1 MTYDRQKKIELGA
14 LLSIS
19 LEGELNEEQNHRM
32 NELLCDPELRGHY
45 FKLLSIVTAL
55 RGIQWESLRPEI
67 RGDCDKI
74 LDKRFW
80 DALAESE
87 NTCPGIMIEKEQIR
101 ISPKP
106 AAISRIDG
114 VSQKTGRKY
123 YLYASSIIAA
133 SFLFIILYVCF
144 LAPPP
149 LQVVA
154 TLTDSI
160 GAKWSNESASMTIGS
175 RLNNTVGSLWL
186 QRGLARITFEYGAEV
201 IIEAPAEFRL
211 IRPDRMALYSGRLY
225 AKVPEHATGFTVDTN
240 CSSVIDLGTE
250 FGVKVDVDGTTD
262 VIMLKGKASLLPG
275 PDGKKMKGQVL
286 GAGDSRRVTMAGLVQ
301 DIKTPE
307 SNFVS
312 YISSRTGVV
321 LRGNTLSLADIVGGG
336 DGTGTGMQ
344 GRGINPSNGMAVS
357 ENNAGY
363 INYPVSFAVVDD
375 NPLVDA
381 VFVPGGQQGNVRI
394 SSTNEIFSGLPI
406 TNGKCCSDIMNQKGP
421 ILFNGTKRH
430 LLPAILN
437 GNEYGTENERA
448 IYIHSNSG
456 ITFDLAA
463 IRGQFDNTIRIIGFK
478 SVCGALDGLD
488 NYGNPKIDF
497 WVLIDG
503 QERFKRM
510 GLQSKSMSADIDLI
524 LTGKERYLTLIV
536 TDGGDSYEADLGLF
550 GNPVL
555 VLSHETK

>member
-1 MTYDRQKKIELGA
+1 MTYDHQKKIELGA
-14 LLSIS
+14 LLSIA
-19 LEGELNEEQNHRM
+19 LEGELTEEQNQRM

-45 FKLLSIVTAL
+45 FKLLGIVTAL

-67 RGDCDKI
+67 RADRDKI

-80 DALAESE
+80 DALAENE
-87 NTCPGIMIEKEQIR
+87 ITCPGVLVEKQQNIISSKPVTIEKNN
-101 ISPKP
+101 
-106 AAISRIDG
+106 G
-114 VSQKTGRKY
+114 VSQKAERKY
-123 YLYASSIIAA
+123 YLYASSMIAA

-144 LAPPP
+144 WAPPP

-160 GAKWSNESASMTIGS
+160 GAKWSNESTPIPVGS
-175 RLNNTVGSLWL
+175 RLTNMAGSLWL

-201 IIEAPAEFRL
+201 IVEAPAEFRL

-286 GAGDSRRVTMAGLVQ
+286 NAGHGRRITMTGGVQ
-301 DIKTPE
+301 EIKSPE

-312 YISSRTGVV
+312 YFSSRTGVV
-321 LRGNTLSLADIVGGG
+321 LRGDTLSLADIVGGG
-336 DGTGTGMQ
+336 DGTGTGIQ

-363 INYPVSFAVVDD
+363 INYPVSFAVVND

-381 VFVPGGQQGNVRI
+381 VFVPGGQQGDVRI
-394 SSTNEIFSGLPI
+394 SSTNGLFSGLPA

-421 ILFNGTKRH
+421 ILFNGSKKQM
-430 LLPAILN
+430 LPAILN
-437 GNEYGTENERA
+437 KNQYGTENERA

-463 IRGQFDNTIRIIGFK
+463 IREQFDNTLQIKGFK
-478 SVCGALDGLD
+478 SVCGVLDGLID
-488 NYGNPKIDF
+488 YGNPKIDF
-497 WVLIDG
+497 WVLVDG
-503 QERFKRM
+503 QERFKRL
-510 GLQSKSMSADIDLI
+510 GLQSNAVSANIDLI
-524 LTGKERYLTLIV
+524 LTGSERYLTLIV

-550 GNPVL
+550 ANPVL
-555 VLSHETK
+555 VLSHETE